1 MRVLITGAGGFVGS
15 FAAAR
20 FALAG
25 HDVLGVDRVPRPLD
39 RRHGCR
45 CRWRR
50 PTYATRRLRAL
61 AEEHAADLIVHA
73 AAVIGQSDGAAD
85 PVAHVRDQRRRD
97 VAVLEAARARSARVV
112 YVSTATLYGMH
123 ADLHPLTEDAR
134 PDPVGLYDTTKL
146 MAETLVVTY
155 HKVYGLDTVAL
166 RPGYVY
172 GPDNSTGGYFLDKAF
187 AGEAVV
193 QPVGADLPQDVTYV
207 RDLVEGIY
215 LAGTVRPIEHRI
227 FNVTGGVR
235 RYRREVAALARQL
248 VPGARIEVGPGI
260 PPGAHLRG
268 PSALARAKAELGY
281 RPRFTLEEGMA
292 DWLAWLR
299 AGER

>member
-1 MRVLITGAGGFVGS
+1 VRVLITGAGGFVGS

-20 FALAG
+20 FASAG

-39 RRHGCR
+39 RRHGVSVPMAEADVR
-45 CRWRR
+45 DRD
-50 PTYATRRLRAL
+50 RLRAL

-85 PVAHVRDQRRRD
+85 PVRMYEINVGGT
-97 VAVLEAARARSARVV
+97 VAALEAARARSARLV
-112 YVSTATLYGMH
+112 YVSTATLYGMQ

-155 HKVYGLDTVAL
+155 HKVYGLDAVAL

-172 GPDNSTGGYFLDKAF
+172 GPDNST
-187 AGEAVV
+187 GEAVV

-215 LAGTVRPIEHRI
+215 LAGTVRPIEHRV

-268 PSALARAKAELGY
+268 PSVLARAEAELGY
-281 RPRFTLEEGMA
+281 RPRFSLEEGMA

-299 AGER
+299 AGDR